1 MKYLYSALHVRLC
14 KRTKQGKLLSMQKLI
29 ATLLLI
35 LVFGC
40 SFAQTKTAKGAAA
53 DTSIETRQ
61 GNVEKYGFK
70 SLFVNKEFTATT
82 AYDAQIHP
90 QAWGFIQD
98 YLDRHGKNLQKM
110 KSWGIPYFTL
120 IDNVLTQ
127 YGLPHELKYLAV
139 IESGLNTNATSW
151 VGARGPWQFMPYT
164 AKEYGLNVNGWMDE
178 RTDYFRSAH
187 AAAKYLTSLY
197 NDLDDWLL
205 VIAAYN
211 GGPGRVYS
219 AIKKSGSRDF
229 WKLQYF
235 LPEESRNHVK
245 KFIATHYIMEGKGG
259 VTTVVNDGKQQ
270 QPAEFAPE
278 KTDPNIEVQVIA
290 GKFSSVVMAKNL
302 MVDLL
307 YFNQLN
313 PNFDAVL
320 AGNNTFSLRLP
331 KEKMQ
336 LFNRNRYAILSE
348 SIQLLMRFYGED
360 GMKDIYPKV
369 SELPEV
375 KKKPIPKKKS

>member
-1 MKYLYSALHVRLC
+1 
-14 KRTKQGKLLSMQKLI
+14 MQKSI
-29 ATLLLI
+29 ITLSFILLA
-35 LVFGC
+35 FC
-40 SFAQTKTAKGAAA
+40 SFAQTTIPNGTAV
-53 DTSIETRQ
+53 DTSIESKQ
-61 GNVEKYGFK
+61 GNIEKYGFK
-70 SLFVNKEFTATT
+70 SLFVNKDFNGTT

-98 YLDRHGKNLQKM
+98 YLDRYGKNLQKM

-164 AKEYGLNVNGWMDE
+164 AKEYGLQVNGWIDE
-178 RTDYFRSAH
+178 RTDYFRSTH
-187 AAAKYLTSLY
+187 AAAKYLTTLY
-197 NDLDDWLL
+197 NDLNDWLL

-229 WKLQYF
+229 WKLQYH

-259 VTTVVNDGKQQ
+259 VTTVVNDGKQPQ
-270 QPAEFAPE
+270 VAEFAPE

-336 LFNRNRYAILSE
+336 VFNATRYTILSE
-348 SIQLLMRFYGED
+348 SVQLLMRFYGED
-360 GMKDIYPKV
+360 GMKDIYPKI

-375 KKKPIPKKKS
+375 KKKPVPKKKG

>member
-1 MKYLYSALHVRLC
+1 MKYLCFVLQIRLC
-14 KRTKQGKLLSMQKLI
+14 KRIKQGKLLSMQKLI
-29 ATLLLI
+29 FTLLFVL
-35 LVFGC
+35 LTVC
-40 SFAQTKTAKGAAA
+40 SFAQTTTAKGTAA
-53 DTSIETRQ
+53 DTSIEIQQ

-70 SLFVNKEFTATT
+70 SLFVNKEFNATN

-164 AKEYGLNVNGWMDE
+164 AKEYGLNVNGWIDE
-178 RTDYFRSAH
+178 RTDYFRSTH

-197 NDLDDWLL
+197 NDLNDWLL

-278 KTDPNIEVQVIA
+278 KTDPNIDVQVIA

-331 KEKMQ
+331 KDKMQ
-336 LFNRNRYAILSE
+336 LFNSNRYAILSE

-375 KKKPIPKKKS
+375 KKKPVVKKKS

>member
-1 MKYLYSALHVRLC
+1 
-14 KRTKQGKLLSMQKLI
+14 MQKLI
-29 ATLLLI
+29 TTLLLL
-35 LVFGC
+35 LVVAC

-53 DTSIETRQ
+53 DTSIETHQ

-70 SLFVNKEFTATT
+70 SLFVNKEFNASNT
-82 AYDAQIHP
+82 YDAQIHP

-98 YLDRHGKNLQKM
+98 YLERHGKNLQKM

-164 AKEYGLNVNGWMDE
+164 AKEYGLNVNGWIDE
-178 RTDYFRSAH
+178 RTDYFRSTH

-229 WKLQYF
+229 WKLQYY

-259 VTTVVNDGKQQ
+259 VTTVVNDGKQPQ
-270 QPAEFAPE
+270 SAEFAPE
-278 KTDPNIEVQVIA
+278 KTDPNIDVQVIA

-336 LFNRNRYAILSE
+336 LFNSNRYSILSE

-375 KKKPIPKKKS
+375 KKKPVVKKKS

>member
-1 MKYLYSALHVRLC
+1 
-14 KRTKQGKLLSMQKLI
+14 MQKSI
-29 ATLLLI
+29 ATLLFI
-35 LVFGC
+35 LVFAS
-40 SFAQTKTAKGAAA
+40 SFAQTKTAKGAIA
-53 DTSIETRQ
+53 DTSIETQQ

-70 SLFVNKEFTATT
+70 SLFVNKEFNATN

-164 AKEYGLNVNGWMDE
+164 AKDYGLQVNGWIDE
-178 RTDYFRSAH
+178 RTDYFRSTH

-229 WKLQYF
+229 WKLQYY

-259 VTTVVNDGKQQ
+259 VTTVVNDGKQP

-278 KTDPNIEVQVIA
+278 KTDPNIDVQVIA

-331 KEKMQ
+331 KDKMQ
-336 LFNRNRYAILSE
+336 LFNSNRYSILSE

-375 KKKPIPKKKS
+375 KKKPVPKKKG

>member
-1 MKYLYSALHVRLC
+1 
-14 KRTKQGKLLSMQKLI
+14 MQKLI
-29 ATLLLI
+29 ITLSSI
-35 LVFGC
+35 LFVAG
-40 SFAQTKTAKGAAA
+40 SIAQTTTAKGSAA
-53 DTSIETRQ
+53 DTGIATQQ

-70 SLFVNKEFTATT
+70 SLFVTKEFNGTT

-110 KSWGIPYFTL
+110 KSWGTPYFTL

-164 AKEYGLNVNGWMDE
+164 AKEYGLSVNGWIDE
-178 RTDYFRSAH
+178 RTDYFRSTH
-187 AAAKYLTSLY
+187 AAAKYLTTLY
-197 NDLDDWLL
+197 NDLNDWLL

-229 WKLQYF
+229 WKLQYH

-270 QPAEFAPE
+270 HPAEFAPE
-278 KTDPNIEVQVIA
+278 KTDPNIDVQVIA

-320 AGNNTFSLRLP
+320 AGNNTFNLRLP

-336 LFNRNRYAILSE
+336 LFNSNRYAILSE
-348 SIQLLMRFYGED
+348 SVQLLMRFYGED

-375 KKKPIPKKKS
+375 KKKPVVKKKS